1 MRYHTAVLGA
11 AAVAAAFGLA
21 GCSAEP
27 ERSSGP
33 GPVRPGVSA
42 PALPAAAP
50 LPAPEALTDVLSRLA
65 DPAVPGAEK
74 TAAIEKATAADAE
87 ALDKFGRALR
97 DGGFHPI
104 TFEAADLRWSD
115 ADPDHVVATI
125 TATGPDPAAGSF
137 SFPMEFTA
145 ENTAGADGGWQLT
158 RETADMLLE
167 SSPAEPTTPPR

>member
-1 MRYHTAVLGA
+1 MSLPNHTAVLGA
-11 AAVAAAFGLA
+11 ATLVAAFGLG

-27 ERSSGP
+27 ERPTGP
-33 GPVRPGVSA
+33 EPARPGVSA

-50 LPAPEALTDVLSRLA
+50 LPPPEALTDVLYRLA

-74 TAAIEKATAADAE
+74 TGAVEQATAADADG
-87 ALDKFGRALR
+87 LDKFGRALR
-97 DGGFHPI
+97 DGGYQPV

-115 ADPDHVVATI
+115 TDPGHVVATV
-125 TATGPDPAAGSF
+125 TATGPDPEAGTF

-145 ENTAGADGGWQLT
+145 DDTGSWQLT

-167 SSPAEPTTPPR
+167 MGPAEPTLPR